1 VAVHLADEQG
11 LDATAA
17 GALPD
22 EPCADDPRSV
32 DDDQVPG
39 AEQGGQVTKGVV
51 LDGPA
56 LRAQT
61 QQTGG
66 VALGTGLLGDT
77 LAREIEV
84 EVGDLQKSPRCVPLA
99 PGGTRPRCS

>member
-11 LDATAA
+11 LDATTA

-22 EPCADDPRSV
+22 EARADDARSV

-39 AEQGGQVTKGVV
+39 AEQVGQVAKGVV

-66 VALGTGLLGDT
+66 VALGTGLLGD
-77 LAREIEV
+77 AFASEVEV
-84 EVGDLQKSPRCVPLA
+84 EVGELQKSPRCVPVA